1 MDELQ
6 THFEEF
12 RLVLVRNIKELTARR
27 PDEQTTEWYLL
38 KYMRRIY
45 RKVIVSTS
53 PREIENTMRALIRF
67 YLDAIEEGSEL
78 EARCHEVLGSHRRAL
93 RLQRRN

>member
-6 THFEEF
+6 THFDEF
-12 RLVLVRNIKELTARR
+12 RVVLVRNIKELTARH

-38 KYMRRIY
+38 KYLRRIH

-53 PREIENTMRALIRF
+53 PREIENTIRALIRF
-67 YLDAIEEGSEL
+67 
-78 EARCHEVLGSHRRAL
+78 
-93 RLQRRN
+93 